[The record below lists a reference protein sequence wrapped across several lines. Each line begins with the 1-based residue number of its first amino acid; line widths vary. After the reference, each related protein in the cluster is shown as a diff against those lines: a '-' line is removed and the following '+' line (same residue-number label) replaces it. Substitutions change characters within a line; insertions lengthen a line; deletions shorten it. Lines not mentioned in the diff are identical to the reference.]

1 MPEMT
6 LNRFNWGQKQSRDT
20 ITWCYFSN
28 VEKKKRRKNPNNL
41 RMAFTRY
48 TDLNTEANRRFTWM
62 KEEITLHRPMSSLCC
77 GHMISC
83 IRHHGS
89 HRNCWAARKE
99 CCVISL
105 TATSFY
111 MHWKLCILHTSCL
124 LGKWSGVCWVFSF
137 DWEFQA
143 FVFLISLP
151 PFSQILVFTLVR
163 RFTLWEN
170 LL

>member
-1 MPEMT
+1 MT

-20 ITWCYFSN
+20 ITWCYFSK
-28 VEKKKRRKNPNNL
+28 VEKKKEEEKNQQPQNGFHAIRRL
-41 RMAFTRY
+41 EYRTY
-48 TDLNTEANRRFTWM
+48 RRLTWM

-124 LGKWSGVCWVFSF
+124 LGKWSGVCWVFNF
-137 DWEFQA
+137 KREFQA

-163 RFTLWEN
+163 RFTSWEH